1 MSDWTVE
8 AADTIERA
16 VATVRE
22 RTVEPVQAATR
33 AVVFGLL
40 AGFFAVSALA
50 LLALAGFRLLTLG
63 VPVWAAWSILGG
75 IFVLGGAFLWAKR
88 SAPQAS
94 PQE

>member
-8 AADTIERA
+8 TADTIERA

-22 RTVEPVQAATR
+22 RTVEPAQAATR

-40 AGFFAVSALA
+40 AGFFVAAA
-50 LLALAGFRLLTLG
+50 LTLLSIALFRVLVLA
-63 VPVWAAWSILGG
+63 VPVWAAWLILGG
-75 IFVLGGAFLWAKR
+75 IFVVAGAFMWAKR
-88 SAPQAS
+88 GS